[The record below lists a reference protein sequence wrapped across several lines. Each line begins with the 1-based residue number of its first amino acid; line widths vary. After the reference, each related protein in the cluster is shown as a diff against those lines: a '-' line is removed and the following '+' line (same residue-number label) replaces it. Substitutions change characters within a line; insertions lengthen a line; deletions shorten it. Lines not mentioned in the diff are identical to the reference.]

1 MDTSTQFIVHMQVGD
16 SREVERHSPRMEKLL
31 VEYGLSF
38 LVNGSPLVV
47 WEVVSDASRTIISI
61 MSM

>member
-1 MDTSTQFIVHMQVGD
+1 MDTSTQFIVHMEVGD

-31 VEYGLSF
+31 VERGLSF